1 MRIILFIIVFNII
14 SFSGISQ
21 PLEMYGCHMRH
32 KLANQ
37 RVNTVEENSL
47 WAASVERSDTFDI
60 LDYDLMIDLRQMGQN
75 ILTGK
80 AIVTFTPKMV
90 GLDYIPLDLLKL
102 DVDSVFFEGI
112 PAT

>member
-1 MRIILFIIVFNII
+1 
-14 SFSGISQ
+14 
-21 PLEMYGCHMRH
+21 MRH

-80 AIVTFTPKMV
+80 AIVTFTPKMA
-90 GLDYIPLDLLKL
+90 GLDYIPLDLLNLMLIQYFLK
-102 DVDSVFFEGI
+102 VFLPPMITTEFY
-112 PAT
+112 